1 MSVRLR
7 LTLTYAALLVVC
19 GTLLLAASYGLVA
32 RSLDHAPAQHAA
44 PQQVGYDGDVAV
56 SQPAPALQ
64 ADDRVLAD
72 LRTNYA
78 LALVAVAM
86 GSVALGWLLAGRAL
100 RPIGA
105 IAATA
110 REVSGDSLGRRV
122 ALDGPADEL
131 QELGDTFDTMLGRLD
146 AAFASQ
152 QRFVANASHE
162 LRTPLAAIR
171 TEVDVALADPDA
183 SADDLRATA
192 ERVRAATDR
201 SARLIE
207 SLLTLARSDG
217 APAARTDTIDLAA
230 AVEHGVDGV
239 AGELRERG
247 IRIERDLRCART
259 RGDRRLIERLAANL
273 VENAVRHNF
282 DGGWIELSTS
292 VAGGRARLHV
302 SNSGERIADDRVDQ
316 LVEPFQRLSRHARG
330 SGAGLG
336 LSIVRSVAEAHG
348 GSLRVAARADGGLT
362 VDVDLPAVLTE
373 PLIRAPYAGAR

>member
-32 RSLDHAPAQHAA
+32 RSLDRTPTQPV
-44 PQQVGYDGDVAV
+44 PQQVDYDGRVGV
-56 SQPAPALQ
+56 SQPPPAQQ
-64 ADDRVLAD
+64 AGDAVLAD
-72 LRTNYA
+72 LRANYA
-78 LALVAVAM
+78 LALIAMAM

-110 REVSGDSLGRRV
+110 RGVSGDSLDRRV
-122 ALDGPADEL
+122 SLEGPADEL
-131 QELGDTFDTMLGRLD
+131 KQLGDTFDTMLGRLD

-162 LRTPLAAIR
+162 LRTPLAVIR

-183 SADDLRATA
+183 SAAELRATA

-217 APAARTDTIDLAA
+217 TPAARTETVDLAA

-239 AGELRERG
+239 TGELRERG
-247 IRIERDLRCART
+247 IRVERDLRCART

-273 VENAVRHNF
+273 VENAVRHNV
-282 DGGWIELSTS
+282 DGGWIELWTS
-292 VAGGRARLHV
+292 AAGGRARLRV
-302 SNSGERIADDRVDQ
+302 SNGGERIPDDRVGE

-330 SGAGLG
+330 GGAGLG

-362 VDVDLPAVLTE
+362 VDVELPAVLTE
-373 PLIRAPYAGAR
+373 PLTRAPYAAAR